1 MMSQKYVQPSLFPE
15 EDLQEDTSSGR
26 KEYDLT
32 NLFERLAKS
41 DFRSRFHLSKKD
53 REYVMEKGL
62 PTIQKHAEDFVAKRL
77 APAVIPNDGKQTP
90 MRGHP
95 VFLAQPTP
103 SREQYQARLN
113 IAEARRRKTK
123 STCHWL
129 LLSGMLLQVA
139 SHLSRQGTDQGRTG
153 LCSCRIDGMD

>member
-15 EDLQEDTSSGR
+15 EELQEDISSER
-26 KEYDLT
+26 KEFDLT

-62 PTIQKHAEDFVAKRL
+62 PTIRKHAEDFVAKKTCSGCHTER
-77 APAVIPNDGKQTP
+77 
-90 MRGHP
+90 R
-95 VFLAQPTP
+95 
-103 SREQYQARLN
+103 QADSH
-113 IAEARRRKTK
+113 AWA
-123 STCHWL
+123 SCFSCPTCHRL
-129 LLSGMLLQVA
+129 LLPGMLLQVA